1 MSHKK
6 TLFIRVDRLGDL
18 LVTLPV
24 DELVSDRSI
33 YWCIPKGL
41 GFLMESR
48 EPTRSYHEMSRAFS
62 KDNFL
67 SFYKFLKKQKFDEAV
82 VFHDSFWLALE
93 TPSESPTHGYTP
105 IDRAITD

>member
-33 YWCIPKGL
+33 YWCIPMGW
-41 GFLMESR
+41 
-48 EPTRSYHEMSRAFS
+48 AF
-62 KDNFL
+62 
-67 SFYKFLKKQKFDEAV
+67 
-82 VFHDSFWLALE
+82 
-93 TPSESPTHGYTP
+93 
-105 IDRAITD
+105 